1 MVIQNCC
8 AAYQDGIYGSEAIDI
23 IMKESLA
30 VEAGIRKLLY
40 VSSFDHMLGKQSD
53 FRPVELRGL
62 MEEWPQAVSGQRAGY
77 PAGGGRPGR
86 PHGVG
91 ECGCAPDRL

>member
-40 VSSFDHMLGKQSD
+40 VSSFVTCWAN
-53 FRPVELRGL
+53 R
-62 MEEWPQAVSGQRAGY
+62 ATSGRWSSG
-77 PAGGGRPGR
+77 
-86 PHGVG
+86 
-91 ECGCAPDRL
+91 D